1 MTNTIYSNLIRSISQ
16 KSMVASNQAMK
27 DLKINQ
33 QQARVI
39 AYIAENQ
46 DKGLIQKDLAEVFH
60 RRGAS
65 ITSML
70 QGLER
75 NGYIERRIPK
85 DNERQKNLYIL
96 PKGLSIVQQINQ
108 IFDRSESNLISSLT
122 ENERVE
128 FLRILEKIDQN
139 L

>member
-1 MTNTIYSNLIRSISQ
+1 MANTIYSNLIRSISQ
-16 KSMVASNQAMK
+16 KSMTNSSHAMK
-27 DLKINQ
+27 ALGLKH
-33 QQARVI
+33 QQARMI

-46 DKGLIQKDLAEVFH
+46 DKGLIQKDLAEFFH

-70 QGLER
+70 QGLEK

-85 DNERQKNLYIL
+85 DNERQKNLYVL
-96 PKGLSIVQQINQ
+96 PKGQQMIDQINQ
-108 IFDRSESNLISSLT
+108 IFEEVESKLT
-122 ENERVE
+122 ETLTDEEKKE
-128 FLRILEKIDQN
+128 FLRILEKIDVS

>member
-16 KSMVASNQAMK
+16 KSMLASNQAMK

-128 FLRILEKIDQN
+128 LLRILEKIDQN

>member
-16 KSMVASNQAMK
+16 KSMVASNQEMK

-122 ENERVE
+122 EKERVE
-128 FLRILEKIDQN
+128 LLRILEKIDQN

>member
-85 DNERQKNLYIL
+85 DNERQKKLYIL

>member
-16 KSMVASNQAMK
+16 KSMVASNQEMK

-128 FLRILEKIDQN
+128 LLRILEKIDQN

>member
-46 DKGLIQKDLAEVFH
+46 DMGLIQKDLAEVFH

-128 FLRILEKIDQN
+128 LLRILEKIDRN

>member
-108 IFDRSESNLISSLT
+108 IFDRSESDLISSLT

-128 FLRILEKIDQN
+128 LLRILEKIDQN